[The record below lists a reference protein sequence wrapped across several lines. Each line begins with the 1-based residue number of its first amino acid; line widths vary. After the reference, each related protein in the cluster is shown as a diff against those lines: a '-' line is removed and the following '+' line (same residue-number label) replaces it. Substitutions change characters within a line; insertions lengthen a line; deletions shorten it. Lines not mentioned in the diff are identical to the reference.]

1 MDTKLKKSIAFH
13 PQTCGQT
20 EVVNR
25 NVVHLLIGYCSKH
38 PKLWDEQLHYIQHA
52 FNQEKHSSTQTA
64 PFEVCFGY
72 LPKSP
77 LDFIF
82 GKDVAIDGH
91 SDIDKA
97 QNFIEE
103 IQMIHQQVQ

>member
-13 PQTCGQT
+13 PQTNGQI

-25 NVVHLLIGYCSKH
+25 TVVHLLRGYCSKN
-38 PKLWDEQLHYIQHA
+38 PKLWDAQLHYIQHA
-52 FNQEKHSSTQTA
+52 YNRAKHSSTNTS

-72 LPKSP
+72 FPKSP

-82 GKDVAIDGH
+82 ENDVAIDGY
-91 SDIDKA
+91 SDIDKPRK
-97 QNFIEE
+97 FIEK
-103 IQMIHQQVQ
+103 IQNVHQQV